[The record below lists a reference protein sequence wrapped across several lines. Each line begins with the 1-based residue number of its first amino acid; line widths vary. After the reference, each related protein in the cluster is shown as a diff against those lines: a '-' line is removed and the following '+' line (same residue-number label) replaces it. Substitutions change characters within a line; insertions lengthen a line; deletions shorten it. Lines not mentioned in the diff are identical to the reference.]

1 LGLQFRD
8 AASATHSSFQPSGWN
23 SIEIAERDR
32 FLARSKTQEIMIEV
46 SILVLTKNEEQ
57 NIGACLEAIYSQ
69 KNVGA
74 LEVVVVD
81 SSSSDATLEIAGR
94 YPVRIEQIPA
104 DAFHHAHTRN
114 FAASLAQG
122 EFLVYLAADALPATT
137 DWLRALISNF
147 SDPDVA
153 GVYGRHLPKAG
164 STFERQDALDAVY
177 GEKRLVKD
185 PSRGAELG
193 YRYYHFST
201 VNGALRRSAWQAT
214 PFPEDI
220 KVFEDLA
227 IAKCLLGR
235 GWKIVYEPRA
245 SVYHSHNHTTKG
257 LFKRYFD
264 GGVTWKRLGIW
275 NERTRSSMLRDM
287 GRLLLRKLN
296 RFDGNSSGTK
306 VTASLRQDIAKAA
319 GLFLGLH
326 EQYLPLAVKRR
337 LSAFRL
343 FE

>member
-1 LGLQFRD
+1 
-8 AASATHSSFQPSGWN
+8 
-23 SIEIAERDR
+23 
-32 FLARSKTQEIMIEV
+32 MI
-46 SILVLTKNEEQ
+46 SILILTKNEAL
-57 NIGACLEAIYSQ
+57 NIERCLDVVFRQEVKGEY
-69 KNVGA
+69 
-74 LEVVVVD
+74 EVVVVD
-81 SSSSDATLEIAGR
+81 SGSSDCTLEIAQR
-94 YPVRIEQIPA
+94 YPVRGYSIAPEE
-104 DAFHHAHTRN
+104 FHHARTRN

-137 DWLRALISNF
+137 DWLHWLISNF

-153 GVYGRHLPKAG
+153 GVYGRHLPKEG

-177 GEKRLVKD
+177 GEERLVKD
-185 PSRGAELG
+185 PSQGAKLG

-201 VNGALRRSAWQAT
+201 VNGALRRSAWQGT
-214 PFPEDI
+214 PFPQDI

-227 IAKCLLGR
+227 IAKRLLDGGR
-235 GWKIVYEPRA
+235 KIVYEPRA
-245 SVYHSHNHTTKG
+245 TVYHSHNHTTTG

-287 GRLLLRKLN
+287 ARLLRKKLS
-296 RFDGNSSGTK
+296 RLDGNSSGTK
-306 VTASLRQDIAKAA
+306 VSASLRQDLAKAA

-326 EQYLPLAVKRR
+326 ERYLPLALKRR